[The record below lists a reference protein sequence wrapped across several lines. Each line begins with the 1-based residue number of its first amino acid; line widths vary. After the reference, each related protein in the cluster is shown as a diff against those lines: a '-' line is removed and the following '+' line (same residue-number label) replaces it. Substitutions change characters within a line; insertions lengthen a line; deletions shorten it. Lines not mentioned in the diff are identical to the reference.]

1 VAFFF
6 FNVPDFVIGPT
17 RFDGRE
23 ASRIINDEYRKDF
36 GVRKEAASE

>member
-1 VAFFF
+1 MLHK
-6 FNVPDFVIGPT
+6 FVFVLHLKT
-17 RFDGRE
+17 FK